1 MAELSAL
8 DLKSTHKVIKLLL
21 KINTWLLSLQNSNSP
36 IYDIIIFFHDFT
48 IIIITLITI
57 IIFYIITSFSF
68 NKLINRNL
76 LQGHTIELIWT
87 IIPIF
92 ILIFIAI
99 PSIKILYL
107 TDEINSSNLTI
118 KSIGHQWYWSYEYTN
133 FFNLNFD
140 SYIIST
146 NDLSLNEFRLLDVDN
161 HCILPYNYPIRIITT
176 STDVIHAWTVP
187 SLGIKID
194 STPGR
199 LNQSMIFLNRPGIFF
214 GQCSEICGINHSF
227 MPIVIESTNIINFI
241 KWINSF

>member
-48 IIIITLITI
+48 IIIIILITI

-161 HCILPYNYPIRIITT
+161 RCILPYNYPIRIITT
-176 STDVIHAWTVP
+176 STDVIHAWTIP

-199 LNQSMIFLNRPGIFF
+199 LNQSIIFLNRPGVFF

-227 MPIVIESTNIINFI
+227 IPIVIESTNIINFI